1 MMRYRDIK
9 DLIAEI
15 KAVKSNA
22 DDTLKILKI
31 YQKGGGT
38 PATTKVLA
46 TAADRLHA
54 AEFAFGVTYNLA
66 KIKMEATE

>member
-9 DLIAEI
+9 DLIAET
-15 KAVKSNA
+15 KAVKSKA
-22 DDTLKILKI
+22 DGTLKILKI

-46 TAADRLHA
+46 TAVDRLHA

-66 KIKMEATE
+66 KIKMEAAE